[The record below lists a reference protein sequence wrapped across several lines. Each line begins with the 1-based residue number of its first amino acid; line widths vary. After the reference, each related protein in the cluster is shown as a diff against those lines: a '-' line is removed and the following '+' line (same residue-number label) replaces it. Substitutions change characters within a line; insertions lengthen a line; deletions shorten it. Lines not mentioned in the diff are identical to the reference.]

1 MSLNG
6 KVTALLLTSDK
17 ESNFHHWRKTNVVEL
32 QKVLGDVAN
41 VMKTDGPAVDPE
53 TLRVLRTDAKKSRM
67 RRQQELKKSHVPF
80 YASLLSL
87 LSPGSR
93 DLVERHADY
102 AANDLVMDPNVL
114 WRIIKETHATNTTG
128 TGKEQILANK
138 VLMQMEFNDLR
149 QGKTSIIEL
158 KELFMSKWTT
168 LLSNGVHEVDEAEL
182 ALMFLYRLDKG
193 RYGQMMVDLAN
204 DALKGVSYPKT
215 VMDTYVMA
223 ANRQEFT
230 SVSASNSG
238 MHTVY
243 TLSEDKY
250 HKSKA
255 AGGRGKASGRGS
267 GGRGRGRGGSG
278 KGPVNSKAATTEPTS
293 APVSEGTSKG
303 RGCYHCNDTK
313 HIRANCPLLAKAAVC
328 VVTSENECDEYDDY
342 EDFDSTVAMFDD
354 VNDSENKIAVF
365 TFRETD
371 VLLDSQGGRSVF
383 KHQSLLHGVTLL
395 ERPYSLA
402 GIDGSRSKGLSVKH
416 CGYFRDHRLF
426 RQSQR
431 QCPVHG

>member
-1 MSLNG
+1 
-6 KVTALLLTSDK
+6 
-17 ESNFHHWRKTNVVEL
+17 
-32 QKVLGDVAN
+32 
-41 VMKTDGPAVDPE
+41 
-53 TLRVLRTDAKKSRM
+53 
-67 RRQQELKKSHVPF
+67 
-80 YASLLSL
+80 
-87 LSPGSR
+87 
-93 DLVERHADY
+93 
-102 AANDLVMDPNVL
+102 
-114 WRIIKETHATNTTG
+114 
-128 TGKEQILANK
+128 
-138 VLMQMEFNDLR
+138 
-149 QGKTSIIEL
+149 
-158 KELFMSKWTT
+158 
-168 LLSNGVHEVDEAEL
+168 
-182 ALMFLYRLDKG
+182 MFLYRLDKG

-204 DALKGVSYPKT
+204 DALKGVPYPKT
-215 VMDTYVMA
+215 VIDTYVMA

-243 TLSEDKY
+243 ALSEDKY

-278 KGPVNSKAATTEPTS
+278 KDLVNSKAATTEPTS

-354 VNDSENKIAVF
+354 ENDSESKIAVL

-383 KHQSLLHGVTLL
+383 KHKSLLHNMTLL

-402 GIDGSRSKGLSVKH
+402 VIDGSPSKGLSVKH
-416 CGYFRDHRLF
+416 CGYFRDFEKLGTSIGYSARASANVLSMAECVDRGYQVEYSNARDEFILHGDMISYTF
-426 RQSQR
+426 KRQTDTYGKKSKHYVADMANIGGSTDRACVLVETIAENMSTYTKREIDAALRARSIQENQLGHMSTKAFVGIINAGGIVKLSCYCSR
-431 QCPVHG
+431 SV